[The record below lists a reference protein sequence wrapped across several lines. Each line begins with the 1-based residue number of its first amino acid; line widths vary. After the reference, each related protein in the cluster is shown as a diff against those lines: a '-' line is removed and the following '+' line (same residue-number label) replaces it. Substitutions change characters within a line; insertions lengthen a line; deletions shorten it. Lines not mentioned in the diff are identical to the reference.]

1 VNLIAVL
8 GPTAA
13 GKSRFAEALA
23 QRIEAEILSVDSMQ
37 VFRGMDIGTAKPAP
51 EARNRYRYH
60 MVDVADPS
68 DEYTV
73 ARYQKEGRRALDD
86 AGERDVSVVI
96 AGGSGLHFRSLV
108 DPLEFPPTNPVLRR
122 ELEEKTDGELVDQ
135 LLRIDPSAGEV
146 LDMANPRRV
155 LRAVEIAIVTG
166 AGPTER
172 AGTDAARAV
181 RDYRPVR
188 AFTGLGID
196 PGTAI
201 HERIARRFDAMLTAG
216 LLAEVTSLAPE
227 MGRTARQAVGYREML
242 RVVEGRTDRGTARE
256 EAIRATVALVK
267 RQRTYFRKD
276 PRIRWIPW
284 HHDVE
289 QMVDEALEH
298 HEEGSAW
305 TS

>member
-1 VNLIAVL
+1 VSLIAVL

-13 GKSRFAEALA
+13 GKSCFAESLA
-23 QRIEAEILSVDSMQ
+23 RRIGAEILSVDSMQ

-51 EARNRYRYH
+51 ESRTRFVYH

-73 ARYQKEGRRALDD
+73 ARFQRRGRLALDAA
-86 AGERDVSVVI
+86 AGRHVPVVI

-108 DPLEFPPTNPVLRR
+108 DPLDFPPTDPEVRR
-122 ELEEKTDGELVDQ
+122 GLEARTSEELVDE
-135 LLRIDPSAGEV
+135 LLRIDPAANEV
-146 LDMANPRRV
+146 VDMANPRRV

-172 AGTDAARAV
+172 ASSGAARAV

-188 AFTGLGID
+188 PFTGLGID
-196 PGTAI
+196 PGPSIAD
-201 HERIARRFDAMLTAG
+201 RIVRRLDDMLESGFLT
-216 LLAEVTSLAPE
+216 EVADLAPT

-242 RVVEGRTDRGTARE
+242 RVVEEGTALATARE

-298 HEEGSAW
+298 REEGSTW